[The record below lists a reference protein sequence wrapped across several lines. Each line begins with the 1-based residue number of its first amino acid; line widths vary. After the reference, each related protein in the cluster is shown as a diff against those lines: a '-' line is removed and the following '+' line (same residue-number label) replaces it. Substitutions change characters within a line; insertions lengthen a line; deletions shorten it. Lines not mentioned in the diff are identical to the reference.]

1 MEQSISPMDKQSHS
15 LMRKTLTQFVAC
27 VALLLLLATPLFYW
41 LTKSFYAED
50 MIDLIEAVQ
59 QGHTLPAID
68 LEQDILIGLVIQF
81 ALIATILG
89 VAIVVVLGLQQ
100 KRLWKSFDTT
110 LRAIEDFHL
119 EDNRIPPLPT
129 TTTTEFL
136 RLNAAVQTL
145 MQNSLRSYRLQK
157 EFTENASHEMQTP
170 LAVFQSKLDLLL
182 QQPDLTESQ
191 AQIIQELYQNVSR
204 LSRLNRSL
212 LLLAKIENSQ
222 FALTAETDLV
232 EVVQA
237 LLPYLDSLTTGL
249 TLHTQ
254 FLISHLP
261 MKANR
266 ALVESLVSNLVVN
279 AIRHNQPG
287 GEVALQL
294 SAHSLTV
301 SNTST
306 EPALDPTLL
315 FRRFYHHGQTGN
327 GLGLSIVKAICDY
340 HGWTV
345 QYHAAP
351 QSTSNLTLHT
361 FVVTFSATAPHSN

>member
-1 MEQSISPMDKQSHS
+1 MKHAHQKVKT
-15 LMRKTLTQFVAC
+15 LMRKTLTQFVVC
-27 VALLLLLATPLFYW
+27 VAVLLLLATPLFYW

-68 LEQDILIGLVIQF
+68 LEQDILLGLVIQF
-81 ALIATILG
+81 ALIVSILG

-100 KRLWKSFDTT
+100 KRLWKSFDST
-110 LRAIEDFHL
+110 LRAIEDFRL
-119 EDNRIPPLPT
+119 EDNVLPSLSPT
-129 TTTTEFL
+129 TTAEFI
-136 RLNAAVQTL
+136 RLNTAVETL

-182 QQPDLTESQ
+182 QQPNLTEPQ
-191 AQIIQELYQNVSR
+191 AQIIQELYENVAR

-212 LLLAKIENSQ
+212 LLLAKIENNQ

-232 EVVQA
+232 EVIRT

-249 TLHTQ
+249 TFHTQ
-254 FLISHLP
+254 FLVNRLP

-266 ALVESLVSNLVVN
+266 ALVESMVSNLVVN
-279 AIRHNQPG
+279 AIRHNQRD
-287 GEVALQL
+287 GEVSLNL
-294 SAHSLTV
+294 SASSLCV
-301 SNTST
+301 SNTSP
-306 EPALDPTLL
+306 EPALDTNLL
-315 FRRFYHHGQTGN
+315 FHRFYRPSERTAGN
-327 GLGLSIVKAICDY
+327 GLGLAIVKAVCDY

-345 QYHAAP
+345 DYRHEGNRHVF
-351 QSTSNLTLHT
+351 T
-361 FVVTFSATAPHSN
+361 VTF